1 MNWKNTGMRETMKT
15 KTYKW
20 LRMSFAAALAAA
32 ALFVSGGKHPSLEK
46 TAEEKNRIQAAEQ
59 LVCGSVSDAA
69 QWKTCASINPMF
81 FIEIEAGNL

>member
-1 MNWKNTGMRETMKT
+1 MKT

-20 LRMSFAAALAAA
+20 MRMTFAAALAAA

-46 TAEEKNRIQAAEQ
+46 TAEEKNRIHAAEQ
-59 LVCGSVSDAA
+59 LVCGSTTDAA
-69 QWKTCASINPMF
+69 QWKICASINPMF